1 MTAIAELEENRTVE
15 GVYAVARKERLR
27 TRNGS
32 SYLALELVD
41 PSGRIGARV
50 WNDVELLDGRF
61 ETGDAVLVRL
71 EPERRGEALAA
82 PSDAVRADILLYEPP
97 ARRLGIAYEDSA
109 LLPLC
114 EARGRLVLGVGQR
127 QVDDV
132 VPASP
137 PERLPLFRSDDVV
150 RRRDERSERSRDSHV
165 VAERAERPYD
175 CHGTDRTNRAASLP
189 LRRLVRATTGDP
201 LVHAR

>member
-1 MTAIAELEENRTVE
+1 MRAFV
-15 GVYAVARKERLR
+15 GQH
-27 TRNGS
+27 
-32 SYLALELVD
+32 D
-41 PSGRIGARV
+41 P
-50 WNDVELLDGRF
+50 
-61 ETGDAVLVRL
+61 VLVRL
-71 EPERRGEALAA
+71 EPERRHESLAA
-82 PSDAVRADILLYEPP
+82 PSDAVGADVLLREPP
-97 ARRLGIAYEDSA
+97 ARRLGIADEHSL
-109 LLPLC
+109 LLPLH

-132 VPASP
+132 
-137 PERLPLFRSDDVV
+137 ERALSRELLSLLRPDDVV
-150 RRRDERSERSRDSHV
+150 RRRDERLERAADSRV